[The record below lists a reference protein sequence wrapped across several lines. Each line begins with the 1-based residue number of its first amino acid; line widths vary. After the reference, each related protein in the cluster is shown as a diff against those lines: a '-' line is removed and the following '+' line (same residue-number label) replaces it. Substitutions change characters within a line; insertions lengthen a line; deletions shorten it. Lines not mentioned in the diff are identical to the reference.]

1 MADAIGS
8 RLPSRL
14 AYRLADLGG
23 DAWRRFAPERQ
34 RLVAANLAR
43 VSRATGQP
51 DRGPALQ
58 RLVRD
63 AFRALAG

>member
-23 DAWRRFAPERQ
+23 DAWRRFAPGR
-34 RLVAANLAR
+34 
-43 VSRATGQP
+43 
-51 DRGPALQ
+51 
-58 RLVRD
+58 
-63 AFRALAG
+63 